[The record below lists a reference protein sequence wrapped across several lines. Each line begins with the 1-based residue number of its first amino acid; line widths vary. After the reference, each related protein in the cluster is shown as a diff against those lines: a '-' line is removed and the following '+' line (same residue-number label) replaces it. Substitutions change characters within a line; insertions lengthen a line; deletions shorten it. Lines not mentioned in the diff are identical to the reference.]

1 MRELSLKIKKR
12 ILIAALAAAA
22 AISTISLPVYASK
35 ETEEAIQKA
44 KEEKQ
49 QIEDAAENN
58 QGAIDAMENT
68 KGDLQTQLGNL
79 NSELS
84 AIGENLEELEQ
95 QIQDKKEEIARTEEE
110 LNAAIERQ
118 EQQYQGMKKRIQ
130 FLYERGQTVYLELF
144 LKSKSLSSYLNRSEY
159 VEQLSAY
166 DRQTLENYIALKEE
180 VEAKKAQL
188 EQEKEDLDALQ
199 AQAQEEHSRVSGL
212 VSSTAGS
219 IAVYSDQ
226 ISAAE
231 AVAEDLKNQLDAKN
245 SELKALEEKLAEER
259 RLEAL
264 SRQSVWRNIS
274 DVVFTED
281 DRYLLANLIY
291 CEAGNQPYEG
301 QVAVGAVVINRVLSG
316 AFPSTIPG
324 VIYQHNQFEP
334 AMTGRLALAL
344 SRNDATPACYAAAD
358 AAMAGQTTVSDCIF
372 FRTPIPQVT
381 PRYVIGGHIFY

>member
-1 MRELSLKIKKR
+1 MRELSVKIKKR

-22 AISTISLPVYASK
+22 AISAISLPVYASK

-44 KEEKQ
+44 REEKQ
-49 QIEDAAENN
+49 LIEDAAEDN
-58 QGAIDAMENT
+58 QGAIDSMEST
-68 KGDLQTQLGNL
+68 RGDLQTQLGNL

-84 AIGENLEELEQ
+84 AIGENLESLEQ

-118 EQQYQGMKKRIQ
+118 ERQYQGMKKRIQ

-180 VEAKKAQL
+180 VEAKKALL
-188 EQEKEDLDALQ
+188 EQEKEELDALQ
-199 AQAQEEHSRVSGL
+199 AQAQEEHGRVSGL

>member
-1 MRELSLKIKKR
+1 MRELSVKIKKR

>member
-1 MRELSLKIKKR
+1 MRELSVKIKKR

-58 QGAIDAMENT
+58 QGAIDSMEST
-68 KGDLQTQLGNL
+68 RGDLQTQLGNL

-84 AIGENLEELEQ
+84 AIGENLESLEQ

>member
-1 MRELSLKIKKR
+1 MRELSVKIKKR

-49 QIEDAAENN
+49 LIEDAAENN
-58 QGAIDAMENT
+58 QGAIDSMEST
-68 KGDLQTQLGNL
+68 RGDLQTQLGNL

>member
-1 MRELSLKIKKR
+1 MRELSVKIKKR

-22 AISTISLPVYASK
+22 AISAISLPVYASK

-44 KEEKQ
+44 REEKQ
-49 QIEDAAENN
+49 LIEDAAEDN
-58 QGAIDAMENT
+58 QGAIDSMEST
-68 KGDLQTQLGNL
+68 RGDLQTQLGNL

-84 AIGENLEELEQ
+84 AIGENLESLEQ

-118 EQQYQGMKKRIQ
+118 ERQYQGMKKRIQ

-166 DRQTLENYIALKEE
+166 DRKTLENYIALKEE
-180 VEAKKAQL
+180 VAAKKAQL
-188 EQEKEDLDALQ
+188 EQEKEELDTLQ
-199 AQAQEEHSRVSGL
+199 AQAQEEHGRVSGL

>member
-1 MRELSLKIKKR
+1 MRELSVKIKKR

-144 LKSKSLSSYLNRSEY
+144 LKSKSLSSYLNRSQY

-188 EQEKEDLDALQ
+188 EQEKEELDALQ
-199 AQAQEEHSRVSGL
+199 AQAQEEHGRVSGL

-219 IAVYSDQ
+219 IALYSDQ

>member
-1 MRELSLKIKKR
+1 MGYKT
-12 ILIAALAAAA
+12 ILTVI
-22 AISTISLPVYASK
+22 TGD
-35 ETEEAIQKA
+35 
-44 KEEKQ
+44 Q
-49 QIEDAAENN
+49 Q
-58 QGAIDAMENT
+58 
-68 KGDLQTQLGNL
+68 DLQL
-79 NSELS
+79 
-84 AIGENLEELEQ
+84 
-95 QIQDKKEEIARTEEE
+95 D
-110 LNAAIERQ
+110 AAIERQ
-118 EQQYQGMKKRIQ
+118 ERQYQGMKKRIQ

-144 LKSKSLSSYLNRSEY
+144 LKSKSLSSYLNRSQY

-188 EQEKEDLDALQ
+188 EQEKEELDTLQ
-199 AQAQEEHSRVSGL
+199 AQAQEEHGRVSGL

-219 IAVYSDQ
+219 IALYSDQ